1 MSDHLPITP
10 DLLIDQIDSLRVLRA
25 DSDESYNFAA
35 YAIILLVLAWIV
47 VPLAIWLAVTA

>member
-1 MSDHLPITP
+1 MKALWETIGAAGKPP
-10 DLLIDQIDSLRVLRA
+10 R
-25 DSDESYNFAA
+25 DESYNFAG